1 MLEMINKE
9 VLDIESETIVN
20 ILTCNGE
27 PVVKKYSR
35 LEYSN
40 EFVAQVVNKLRSDGY
55 DVELVDKRE
64 IIVRGRKK

>member
-1 MLEMINKE
+1 MYKRQ

-64 IIVRGRKK
+64 IIVRGREK

>member
-64 IIVRGRKK
+64 IIVRGREK

>member
-9 VLDIESETIVN
+9 VLDIESETLVN

-27 PVVKKYSR
+27 PIVKKYSR
-35 LEYSN
+35 LDYSN
-40 EFVAQVVNKLRSDGY
+40 EFVAHVVNKLRDDGY

-64 IIVRGRKK
+64 LIVRRREK

>member
-1 MLEMINKE
+1 MINKE

-35 LEYSN
+35 LDFSN
-40 EFVAQVVNKLRSDGY
+40 EFVAHVLNKLREDGY
-55 DVELVDKRE
+55 DVELVDRIE
-64 IIVRGRKK
+64 LIVRRREK

>member
-9 VLDIESETIVN
+9 VLNIKVETLIN
-20 ILTCNGE
+20 IIMCNDE
-27 PVVKKYSR
+27 PIVKKYSR
-35 LEYSN
+35 LDYSN

-64 IIVRGRKK
+64 IIVRGREK